1 MTAPFVRLEDAMCVR
16 GGSLV
21 FQGVDV
27 AVFPRDFLL
36 VLGENGSGKTSLLRA
51 LAGLLDCSVDRQVS
65 CPSPPLFI
73 PSHVVFTSNFTVREW
88 LDMQFGMLPP
98 SLRQN
103 SVSSAMEIFA
113 LSPLSA
119 YTLLRLS
126 EGQKKRLLLCRLLF
140 QKASLWILD
149 EPTEYLDCRGHDS
162 LLQVLHAHRESEGA
176 VVLATH
182 HPQMFASVRGVR
194 SLRLERAQ

>member
-1 MTAPFVRLEDAMCVR
+1 MCVR

-21 FQGVDV
+21 FQGVTV

-51 LAGLLDCSVDRQVS
+51 LAGLLDCLVDRQIS
-65 CPSPPLFI
+65 SPCPPLFI

-88 LDMQFGMLPP
+88 LDMQFGMLPA
-98 SLRQN
+98 SLRQ
-103 SVSSAMEIFA
+103 SSISFAMETFG
-113 LSPLSA
+113 LVPFSA

-140 QKASLWILD
+140 QRASLWLLD
-149 EPTEYLDCRGHDS
+149 EPTEYLDARGRET
-162 LLQVLHAHRESEGA
+162 LLQVLHAHRESKGA

-182 HPQMFASVRGVR
+182 HPQMFTCVKGAKN
-194 SLRLERAQ
+194 LRLGRTP